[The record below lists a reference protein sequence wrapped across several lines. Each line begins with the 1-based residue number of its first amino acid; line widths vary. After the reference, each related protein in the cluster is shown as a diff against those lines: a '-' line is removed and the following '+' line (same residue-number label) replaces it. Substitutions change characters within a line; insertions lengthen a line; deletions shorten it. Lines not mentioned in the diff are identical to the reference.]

1 MRRWFRRISAS
12 LLLLSLL
19 ATSCGSSDSGFEMD
33 LRGRLNNAPE
43 DFYLDLCTTG
53 ERLWVSPSALEPWLS
68 QINGATDGGTAAGFF
83 PPLFVDITGK
93 VESKGPYGGAIRT
106 PRAVVEI
113 ETMRSIT
120 PDIPSDC
127 TQ

>member
-1 MRRWFRRISAS
+1 MRRRFCRLGAS

-19 ATSCGSSDSGFEMD
+19 VTSCGSKNSGSIMD
-33 LRGRLNNAPE
+33 LRGRLINAPE
-43 DFYLDLCTTG
+43 DFYLDLCNTG
-53 ERLWVSPSALEPWLS
+53 ERLWVALYALEPWFP
-68 QINGATDGGTAAGFF
+68 QISGTADGGTAVGLS
-83 PPLFVDITGK
+83 PPLFVDMTAK
-93 VESKGPYGGAIRT
+93 VESNGPYGHAT
-106 PRAVVEI
+106 KTSRAVVEI